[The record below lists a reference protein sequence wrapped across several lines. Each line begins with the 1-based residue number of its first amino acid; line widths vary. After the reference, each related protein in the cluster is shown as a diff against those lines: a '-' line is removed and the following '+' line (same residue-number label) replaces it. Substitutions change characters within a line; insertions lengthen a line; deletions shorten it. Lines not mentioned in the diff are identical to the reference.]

1 MTTSGMELIGVAA
14 ECDAGHGPDTKKSSI
29 A

>member
-1 MTTSGMELIGVAA
+1 MTTWGMELIGVAA
-14 ECDAGHGPDTKKSSI
+14 ECDAGHDPNTKKSSI